1 MTDST
6 LTRDQAIALLRR
18 LGTDDTFRT
27 LFETKPAKALAEAG
41 VPSDTITG
49 LKASCLIPIKL
60 AAKEELSAI
69 VEKLQDADLH
79 ACMEM
84 FIPTMRLPRG

>member
-18 LGTDDTFRT
+18 LGTDDAFRT
-27 LFETKPAKALAEAG
+27 LFETKPAKALADAG

-49 LKASCLIPIKL
+49 LKAGCLVPIKL
-60 AAKEELSAI
+60 AAKEDLLAI
-69 VEKLQDADLH
+69 VDKLQDAELQ
-79 ACMEM
+79 ATMQM
-84 FIPTMRLPRG
+84 FIPQMKLPRG